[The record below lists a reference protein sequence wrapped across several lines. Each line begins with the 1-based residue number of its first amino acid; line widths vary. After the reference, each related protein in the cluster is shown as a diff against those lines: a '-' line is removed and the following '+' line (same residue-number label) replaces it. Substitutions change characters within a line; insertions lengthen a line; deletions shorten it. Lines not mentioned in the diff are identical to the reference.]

1 MEQGEMN
8 QDEFASALL
17 AASPDGVLLVDATG
31 TIVLANPAAAS
42 IFGRPVDDLVGLSV
56 DELVPS
62 EQRDTH
68 VKHRADYS
76 ANARRRPMGSGLQ
89 LFGQQADGFLFPIE
103 ISLSPVDIDGDA
115 YTIAAVRDVTERQEV
130 QAHVARLHERER
142 IARDLHDMVIQRLFA
157 AGMTLQ
163 AMVPKAQPQKVSDR
177 IAATVG
183 ELDDTIRELRIA
195 VFKLNDQDARRS
207 LSSVVT
213 DLVKDRSSTI
223 GFPVELRID
232 GELDDLPDYVGEQ
245 LVATVTEGL
254 SNVIRHARASAA
266 SVEVVRREDDVRLT
280 IADNGC
286 GIPQSPKRKGGL
298 SNMMWRAAELGGT
311 LTVGPN
317 TPSGTRL
324 VWSVPI

>member
-1 MEQGEMN
+1 MEHGEMN
-8 QDEFASALL
+8 QDELASALL
-17 AASPDGVLLVDATG
+17 AGSPDGVLLVDHAG
-31 TIVLANPAAAS
+31 VIELANPAAAS

-62 EQRDTH
+62 EPH
-68 VKHRADYS
+68 A
-76 ANARRRPMGSGLQ
+76 ANARRRPMGTGLQ
-89 LFGQQADGFLFPIE
+89 LFGQHADGKLFPIE
-103 ISLSPVDIDGDA
+103 ISLSPVDIDGVS

-130 QAHVARLHERER
+130 QAHVALLQERER

-157 AGMTLQ
+157 AGMSLQ
-163 AMVPKAQPQKVSDR
+163 AIVPTAQPQLVADR
-177 IAATVG
+177 IASTVG

-195 VFKLNDQDARRS
+195 VFKLNDEEARRS

-213 DLVKDRSSTI
+213 DLVRDRSGTI
-223 GFPVELRID
+223 GFPVELTID
-232 GELDDLPDYVGEQ
+232 GEIDDLPDYVGEQ

-254 SNVIRHARASAA
+254 SNVTRHARATAA
-266 SVEVVRREDDVRLT
+266 AVEIARRDGDVRLT

-311 LTVGPN
+311 CAVGPN
-317 TPSGTRL
+317 EPTGTRL
-324 VWSVPI
+324 VWAVPI